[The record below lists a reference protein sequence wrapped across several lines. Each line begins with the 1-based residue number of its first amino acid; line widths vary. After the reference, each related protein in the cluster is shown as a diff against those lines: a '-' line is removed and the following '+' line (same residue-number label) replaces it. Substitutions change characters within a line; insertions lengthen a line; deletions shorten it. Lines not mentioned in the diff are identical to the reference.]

1 MLELLQ
7 MNSIENFD
15 EIGLDYKQNIKQA
28 RRLYRKNLLKESL
41 SIISKLRHHGY
52 NEPELL
58 LFMEKVC
65 WELSLLTS
73 DIEYESMALEAH
85 TEIINYSNNKRY
97 IKKADKLQKHFLKKI
112 SPAWEDAHKALSKA
126 NELQIS
132 KPKSPKAWFMLGA
145 NFTVRQN
152 PQFVISAYSN
162 AVRLND
168 KYISA
173 LYRIG
178 YIYQYN
184 LNDKTSAL
192 SYYLKAI
199 KIQPHEDEI
208 ESEST
213 NVKIIIEACTEVS
226 AIYLSEK
233 KYNKVISAFDHAFKL
248 FVLYSD
254 ICTLHTIKKIIGN
267 TYSASKKLN
276 NIPALKKHVRI
287 NFGYDLDA
295 LLQELRII

>member
-1 MLELLQ
+1 
-7 MNSIENFD
+7 
-15 EIGLDYKQNIKQA
+15 GLDYKQNLKQA
-28 RRLYRKNLLKESL
+28 RRLNRKNLLKESL
-41 SIISKLRHHGY
+41 SVISKLKHHGY
-52 NEPELL
+52 KDPELL
-58 LFMEKVC
+58 LFMEKIC

-73 DIEYESMALEAH
+73 DIGYESMALEAH
-85 TEIINYSNNKRY
+85 AEIINYSNNKRY
-97 IKKADKLQKHFLKKI
+97 IKKADKLHKHFVKKI
-112 SPAWEDAHKALSKA
+112 SPPDKDTGKALIKA
-126 NELQIS
+126 DELRVS

-145 NFTVRQN
+145 NFSVRQD
-152 PQFVISAYSN
+152 PHFVISAYSN
-162 AVRLND
+162 AVKLND

-184 LNDKTSAL
+184 LNDITSAL

-213 NVKIIIEACTEVS
+213 NVKIIIEACTEIS
-226 AIYLSEK
+226 AIYLSDK
-233 KYNKVISAFDHAFKL
+233 KYSKVISAFDHAFKL

-254 ICTLHTIKKIIGN
+254 ICTLHGIKKIVGN
-267 TYSASKKLN
+267 TYSASKNLD
-276 NIPALKKHVRI
+276 NIPALKNHVRI